1 MLIPSLSLCVV
12 GLHCVCT
19 KIDFLSLVGAAARI
33 IFVATKALSPQTHVT
48 KPIFLSVMTNICC
61 DKHNFVTTSIL
72 LSQQTHVC
80 LDKIHLLLQQKCA
93 CCDKTFAMT
102 KDYFVMTNACATT
115 NTCLSRQKFCH
126 DKNVTCGSS
135 RQSQFL
141 GPPPV
146 GDLARLRP
154 PAAVHA
160 PSNKGSG
167 GSVWRASDRKGMCS
181 TDTFD
186 FLVRQSFFF
195 WGSAFSTDSLTVFV
209 QLLWKAHM
217 DWSAYPRLWWTY
229 CYLDTEKYCTHWQ
242 EWIWCCSWG
251 SCEFPARE

>member
-1 MLIPSLSLCVV
+1 M
-12 GLHCVCT
+12 
-19 KIDFLSLVGAAARI
+19 
-33 IFVATKALSPQTHVT
+33 FVVT
-48 KPIFLSVMTNICC
+48 KPIFLSVMTNICH

-93 CCDKTFAMT
+93 CCDKTFVMT

-115 NTCLSRQKFCH
+115 NTCLSWQKFCH

-135 RQSQFL
+135 RQLQFL

-160 PSNKGSG
+160 PSNKGWG

-186 FLVRQSFFF
+186 FLVRQSFFSF
-195 WGSAFSTDSLTVFV
+195 FSEGQLSV
-209 QLLWKAHM
+209 QTL
-217 DWSAYPRLWWTY
+217 
-229 CYLDTEKYCTHWQ
+229 
-242 EWIWCCSWG
+242 
-251 SCEFPARE
+251 

>member
-48 KPIFLSVMTNICC
+48 KPIFLSVMTNICR

-80 LDKIHLLLQQKCA
+80 LDKLHLLLQQKCA
-93 CCDKTFAMT
+93 CCDKTFVMT

-160 PSNKGSG
+160 PSNKGWG

-195 WGSAFSTDSLTVFV
+195 SFFSSEGQLSV
-209 QLLWKAHM
+209 QTL
-217 DWSAYPRLWWTY
+217 
-229 CYLDTEKYCTHWQ
+229 
-242 EWIWCCSWG
+242 
-251 SCEFPARE
+251 